1 MQGATEIC
9 GMCLQDL
16 PAINT
21 ACAQCG
27 LPLEVNAVCGQCLIT
42 HPPFHRCV
50 GLFHYTYPL
59 DTLIKAFKFKGQLAL
74 GFHLGAL
81 MAKLLTRRGLDR
93 PECLIPVPLHW
104 ARLFSRG
111 YNQSLELARPI
122 SQMLDLPLDYR
133 YCKRTRF
140 TTPQANLAAHLRQ
153 RNIKG
158 AFAVNKDI
166 PYQHVALVDDVVTT
180 GSTVTELTRQLL
192 EAGVKRVDVWALA
205 RA

>member
-9 GMCLQDL
+9 GTCLQDL
-16 PAINT
+16 PVINA
-21 ACAQCG
+21 ACPQCG
-27 LPLEVNAVCGQCLIT
+27 LPLEVNDVCGRCLVT
-42 HPPFHRCV
+42 PPPFHRCV

-81 MAKLLTRRGLDR
+81 MAKLLTGRVLDR

-104 ARLFSRG
+104 ARLMSRG

-122 SQMLDLPLDYR
+122 SRILELPLDYR
-133 YCKRTRF
+133 CCKRTRF
-140 TTPQANLAAHLRQ
+140 TAPQANLAAHLRQ

-158 AFAVNKDI
+158 AFVVKQDI

-180 GSTVTELTRQLL
+180 GSTVIELTRQLFS
-192 EAGVKRVDVWALA
+192 AGVKRVDVWALA